1 MYNYENQK
9 KNIFTEDGQIMFLQI
24 RDRVQKLLKEAGA
37 FMLENA
43 INKQSGDSWNMLA
56 CIDRLVEL
64 KEIKEVTK
72 ENEVAGQHRV
82 FIKNN

>member
-1 MYNYENQK
+1 
-9 KNIFTEDGQIMFLQI
+9 MFLQI
-24 RDRVQKLLKEAGA
+24 RDRVQKLLKESGA

-43 INKQSGDSWNMLA
+43 INKQSGDSWNILD

-64 KEIKEVTK
+64 NEIKEVTK
-72 ENEVAGQHRV
+72 ENEVSGQHRV